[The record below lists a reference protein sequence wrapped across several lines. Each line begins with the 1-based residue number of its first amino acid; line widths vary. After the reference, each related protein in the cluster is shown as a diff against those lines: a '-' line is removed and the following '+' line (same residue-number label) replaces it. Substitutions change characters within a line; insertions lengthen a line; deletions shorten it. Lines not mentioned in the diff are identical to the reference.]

1 MHVAL
6 AGVLIERDDLTG
18 AAEHLDASRRL
29 GEHRGLP
36 QNPYRSRVAEARLL
50 EARSDLEGA
59 LALLDEAERVH
70 DTDYSPDVAP
80 VPAVRARLR
89 LRRGELADAEAWA
102 RERRLSPDDEP
113 TYLREYE
120 HLTLARVLLARRDG
134 ADPGAAAGLLAR
146 LDAAAVEGAR
156 IGSRIEVL
164 VLQALV
170 AQARRDVPSALDA
183 LRRAVTLAEAE
194 GFVRVVAD
202 EGPPIAALLRALP
215 RHDPAH
221 AYGRRLLAAVVGAPT
236 PRTLVD
242 PLSDR
247 ELDVLRL
254 LSSDLGGPD
263 IARELSVSLNTV
275 RTHTKSIYAKL
286 GVTSRRAAV
295 HRAHDLGVLPR
306 RR

>member
-1 MHVAL
+1 MSSA
-6 AGVLIERDDLTG
+6 AASPSATS
-18 AAEHLDASRRL
+18 AEHLGAGGRL

-36 QNPYRSRVAEARLL
+36 QNPYRSRVTEARLL
-50 EARSDLEGA
+50 ETRGDLDGA
-59 LALLDEAERVH
+59 LTLLDEAERVH

-89 LRRGELADAEAWA
+89 LRRGELRAADAWA
-102 RERRLSPDDEP
+102 RERQLSADDE
-113 TYLREYE
+113 TSYLREYE
-120 HLTLARVLLARRDG
+120 HLTLARLLLARRDATA
-134 ADPGAAAGLLAR
+134 ADLLERLRAAA
-146 LDAAAVEGAR
+146 ENGAR
-156 IGSRIEVL
+156 VGSLIEIL

-170 AQARRDVPSALDA
+170 AQARRDTSSALDA
-183 LRRAVTLAEAE
+183 LRRAVVLAEPE
-194 GFVRVVAD
+194 GVVRVVTD

-215 RHDPAH
+215 RHDPAYAH
-221 AYGRRLLAAVVGAPT
+221 GRRLLAAVDGAPA

-254 LSSDLGGPD
+254 LGSDLGGPD

-286 GVTSRRAAV
+286 GVNSRRAAV
-295 HRAHDLGVLPR
+295 HQAHDLGVLPR